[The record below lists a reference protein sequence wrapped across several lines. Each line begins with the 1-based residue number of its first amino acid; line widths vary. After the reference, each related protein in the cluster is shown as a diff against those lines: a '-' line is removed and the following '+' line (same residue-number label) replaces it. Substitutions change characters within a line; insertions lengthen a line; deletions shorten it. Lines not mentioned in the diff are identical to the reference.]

1 MDLRSEKSDNETM
14 RINRRL
20 PIVPQVHSTLHHL
33 IVHCVLPP
41 GSPIR
46 EKDLSEQMEVSRTPI
61 REALLQLEKEGLVE
75 IYPQSGT
82 RISKISME
90 EVRESHFIREAMES
104 ATVRFAAQ
112 QGDSELHKQL
122 NTRLQEF
129 EAALGTAEK
138 DLLFELDELFHKT
151 IAEFRFQ
158 NRLWKITNIA
168 KSHMDRVRHL
178 TLPLP
183 KRIYEIADEHQ
194 RVADC
199 IIQHQPDEAVRG
211 IQDHLC
217 VIFSDIE
224 RIRAEHSEY
233 FVE

>member
-1 MDLRSEKSDNETM
+1 MTISSPNSRTELIS
-14 RINRRL
+14 INRRL
-20 PIVPQVHSTLHHL
+20 PIVPQVHSLLHHL

-75 IYPQSGT
+75 IYPQAGT

-112 QGDSELHKQL
+112 QGDSELNKKL
-122 NTRLQEF
+122 KSRLQQFKDSLE
-129 EAALGTAEK
+129 TAEK

-194 RVADC
+194 RVADF
-199 IIQHQPDEAVRG
+199 IIRHQPDEAVRA
-211 IQDHLC
+211 IQDHLS

-224 RIRAEHSEY
+224 RIRAERSEY
-233 FVE
+233 FVP

>member
-1 MDLRSEKSDNETM
+1 MGISSPKSQTDLI

-20 PIVPQVHSTLHHL
+20 PIVPQVHTTLHHL

-112 QGDSELHKQL
+112 QGDSELNKKL
-122 NTRLQEF
+122 KSRLQQF
-129 EAALGTAEK
+129 KDSLDTAEK

-168 KSHMDRVRHL
+168 NSHLDRVRHL

-183 KRIYEIADEHQ
+183 PRIFEIADEHQ
-194 RVADC
+194 RVADF
-199 IIQHQPDEAVRG
+199 IIRHQPDEAVRA
-211 IQDHLC
+211 IQDHLS

-233 FVE
+233 FVP

>member
-1 MDLRSEKSDNETM
+1 MTISSPNSRTELIS
-14 RINRRL
+14 INRRL
-20 PIVPQVHSTLHHL
+20 PIVPQVHSLLHHL

-75 IYPQSGT
+75 IYPQAGT

-112 QGDSELHKQL
+112 QGDSELNKKL
-122 NTRLQEF
+122 KSRLQQF
-129 EAALGTAEK
+129 KDSLDTAEK

-194 RVADC
+194 RVADF
-199 IIQHQPDEAVRG
+199 IIRHQPDEAVRA
-211 IQDHLC
+211 IQDHLS

-233 FVE
+233 FVP

>member
-1 MDLRSEKSDNETM
+1 MTISSPNSRTELIS
-14 RINRRL
+14 INRRL
-20 PIVPQVHSTLHHL
+20 PIVPQVHSLLHHL

-75 IYPQSGT
+75 IYPQAGT

-112 QGDSELHKQL
+112 QGDSELNKKL
-122 NTRLQEF
+122 KSRLQRF
-129 EAALGTAEK
+129 KDSLDTAEK

-183 KRIYEIADEHQ
+183 KRIYEIADEHH
-194 RVADC
+194 RVADF
-199 IIQHQPDEAVRG
+199 IIRHQPDEAVRA
-211 IQDHLC
+211 IQDHLS

-224 RIRAEHSEY
+224 RIRAERSEY
-233 FVE
+233 FVP

>member
-1 MDLRSEKSDNETM
+1 MGIFSPNSRTELI

-20 PIVPQVHSTLHHL
+20 PIVPQVHSILHHL

-112 QGDSELHKQL
+112 QGDSEFHNQL
-122 NTRLQEF
+122 NSRLHEF
-129 EAALGTAEK
+129 KDSLDTAEK
-138 DLLFELDELFHKT
+138 NLLFELDELFHKT
-151 IAEFRFQ
+151 IVEFCFQ

-168 KSHMDRVRHL
+168 KSHMDRVKHL

-183 KRIYEIADEHQ
+183 KRIYKISDEHQ
-194 RVADC
+194 RVADF
-199 IIQHQPDEAVRG
+199 IIRHQPDEAVRA
-211 IQDHLC
+211 IQDHLSL
-217 VIFSDIE
+217 IFSDIE

-233 FVE
+233 FAH

>member
-1 MDLRSEKSDNETM
+1 MTISSPNSRTELIS
-14 RINRRL
+14 INRRL
-20 PIVPQVHSTLHHL
+20 PIVPQVHSLLHHL

-75 IYPQSGT
+75 IYPQAGT

-112 QGDSELHKQL
+112 QGDSELNKKL
-122 NTRLQEF
+122 KSRLQQFKDSLE
-129 EAALGTAEK
+129 TAEK

-183 KRIYEIADEHQ
+183 KRIYEIAVEHQ

-199 IIQHQPDEAVRG
+199 IIQHQPDEAVRA
-211 IQDHLC
+211 IQDHLS

-233 FVE
+233 FVP

>member
-1 MDLRSEKSDNETM
+1 MTISSPNSRTELI
-14 RINRRL
+14 RIDRRL
-20 PIVPQVHSTLHHL
+20 PIVPQVHSLLHHL

-61 REALLQLEKEGLVE
+61 REALLQIEKEGLVE

-112 QGDSELHKQL
+112 QGDSELNKKL
-122 NTRLQEF
+122 KSRLQQF
-129 EAALGTAEK
+129 KDSLDTAEK

-194 RVADC
+194 RVADF
-199 IIQHQPDEAVRG
+199 IIRHQPDEAVRA
-211 IQDHLC
+211 IQDHLS

-233 FVE
+233 FVP

>member
-129 EAALGTAEK
+129 EAALGTAET

-194 RVADC
+194 RVTDC
-199 IIQHQPDEAVRG
+199 IIQHQPEEAVRA
-211 IQDHLC
+211 IQDHLS
-217 VIFSDIE
+217 VIFFDIE

>member
-1 MDLRSEKSDNETM
+1 MDLRSEKSDIETM

-129 EAALGTAEK
+129 EAALGTAET

-194 RVADC
+194 RVTDC
-199 IIQHQPDEAVRG
+199 IIQHQPDEAVRA
-211 IQDHLC
+211 IQYHLR

-233 FVE
+233 FVK

>member
-1 MDLRSEKSDNETM
+1 MGIISQIPYTESI

-20 PIVPQVHSTLHHL
+20 PIVPQVHFNLRHL
-33 IVHCVLPP
+33 IVHCTLPP

-46 EKDLSEQMEVSRTPI
+46 EKDFSEQMEVSRTPI
-61 REALLQLEKEGLVE
+61 REALLQLETEGLVE
-75 IYPQSGT
+75 IYPQSCT

-112 QGDSELHKQL
+112 LGDSDFHNQL
-122 NTRLQEF
+122 NKRLQEF
-129 EAALGTAEK
+129 NDVLETAEK
-138 DLLFELDELFHKT
+138 NLLFDLDELFHRT
-151 IAEFRFQ
+151 IAEFRFK
-158 NRLWKITNIA
+158 NRLWKMTNIA
-168 KSHMDRVRHL
+168 KSHMDRVQHL

-183 KRIYEIADEHQ
+183 KRIYEISDEHQ

-199 IIQHQPDEAVRG
+199 IFHHLPDQAVRA
-211 IQDHLC
+211 IQDHLS

-224 RIRAEHSEY
+224 RIQKEHSEY
-233 FVE
+233 FVQ

>member
-1 MDLRSEKSDNETM
+1 MTISSPNSRTELIS
-14 RINRRL
+14 INRRL
-20 PIVPQVHSTLHHL
+20 PIVPQVHSLLHHL

-75 IYPQSGT
+75 IYPQAGT

-112 QGDSELHKQL
+112 QGDSELNKKL
-122 NTRLQEF
+122 KSRLQQFKDSLE
-129 EAALGTAEK
+129 TAEK

-194 RVADC
+194 RVADF
-199 IIQHQPDEAVRG
+199 IIRHQPDEAVRA
-211 IQDHLC
+211 IQDHLS

-233 FVE
+233 FVP

>member
-1 MDLRSEKSDNETM
+1 MTISSPNSRTELIS
-14 RINRRL
+14 INRRL
-20 PIVPQVHSTLHHL
+20 PIVPQVHSLLHHL

-104 ATVRFAAQ
+104 ATVRFAAL
-112 QGDSELHKQL
+112 QGDSELHKKL
-122 NTRLQEF
+122 KSRLQQF
-129 EAALGTAEK
+129 KDSLDTAEK

-194 RVADC
+194 RVADF
-199 IIQHQPDEAVRG
+199 IIRHQPDEAVRA
-211 IQDHLC
+211 IQDHLS

-233 FVE
+233 FVP

>member
-1 MDLRSEKSDNETM
+1 
-14 RINRRL
+14 
-20 PIVPQVHSTLHHL
+20 
-33 IVHCVLPP
+33 
-41 GSPIR
+41 
-46 EKDLSEQMEVSRTPI
+46 
-61 REALLQLEKEGLVE
+61 
-75 IYPQSGT
+75 
-82 RISKISME
+82 ME

-104 ATVRFAAQ
+104 VKSDLLHSRVILIAQAIKESTSRFK
-112 QGDSELHKQL
+112 DSLD
-122 NTRLQEF
+122 
-129 EAALGTAEK
+129 TAER
-138 DLLFELDELFHKT
+138 DLLFELDELFHKI

-194 RVADC
+194 RVADF
-199 IIQHQPDEAVRG
+199 IIRHQPDEAVRA
-211 IQDHLC
+211 IQDHLS

-233 FVE
+233 FVH

>member
-1 MDLRSEKSDNETM
+1 MTISSPNSRTELIS
-14 RINRRL
+14 INRRL
-20 PIVPQVHSTLHHL
+20 PIVPQVHSLLHHL

-75 IYPQSGT
+75 IYPQAGT

-112 QGDSELHKQL
+112 QGDSELHKKL
-122 NTRLQEF
+122 KSRLQRF
-129 EAALGTAEK
+129 KDSLDTAEK
-138 DLLFELDELFHKT
+138 DLLFELDELFHKI

-194 RVADC
+194 RVADF
-199 IIQHQPDEAVRG
+199 IIRHQPDEAVRA
-211 IQDHLC
+211 IQDHLS

-233 FVE
+233 FVP

>member
-1 MDLRSEKSDNETM
+1 MALRSQKSDTETI

-112 QGDSELHKQL
+112 QGDSQLYKQL

-151 IAEFRFQ
+151 IAEFRFH

-194 RVADC
+194 RVTDC
-199 IIQHQPDEAVRG
+199 ITQHQPDDAVRA
-211 IQDHLC
+211 IKDHLS

>member
-104 ATVRFAAQ
+104 ATVRFVALK
-112 QGDSELHKQL
+112 GDSELHKQL
-122 NTRLQEF
+122 NIRLQEF
-129 EAALGTAEK
+129 NHALGTAEK

-199 IIQHQPDEAVRG
+199 IIQHQPDEAVRA
-211 IQDHLC
+211 IQDHLS

-233 FVE
+233 FVK

>member
-1 MDLRSEKSDNETM
+1 MGIRPQKSNIKM
-14 RINRRL
+14 IRINRRL
-20 PIVPQVHSTLHHL
+20 PIVPQVHTTLHHL
-33 IVHCVLPP
+33 IVHCKIPP

-46 EKDLSEQMEVSRTPI
+46 EKDLSRQMEVSRTPI

-90 EVRESHFIREAMES
+90 EVLESHFIREAMES

-112 QGDSELHKQL
+112 QGDSQLHKQL

-129 EAALGTAEK
+129 NDSLGTADK

-183 KRIYEIADEHQ
+183 KRIYQIADEHQ
-194 RVADC
+194 RVVDC
-199 IIQHQPDEAVRG
+199 IIQHQPDEAVRA
-211 IQDHLC
+211 IQDHLSM
-217 VIFSDIE
+217 IFSDIE
-224 RIRAEHSEY
+224 RIRTEYSEY
-233 FVE
+233 FIQ

>member
-1 MDLRSEKSDNETM
+1 MELRSKKSDNETM

-112 QGDSELHKQL
+112 KGDSELHKQL

-129 EAALGTAEK
+129 NDALGTAEK

-199 IIQHQPDEAVRG
+199 IIQHQPDEAVRA
-211 IQDHLC
+211 IQDHLSA
-217 VIFSDIE
+217 IFSDIE
-224 RIRAEHSEY
+224 RIRVEHSEY

>member
-1 MDLRSEKSDNETM
+1 MTISSPNSRTELIS
-14 RINRRL
+14 INRRL
-20 PIVPQVHSTLHHL
+20 PIVPQVHSLLHHL

-75 IYPQSGT
+75 IYPQAGT

-112 QGDSELHKQL
+112 QGDSELNKKL
-122 NTRLQEF
+122 KSRLQQFKDSLE
-129 EAALGTAEK
+129 TAEK

-194 RVADC
+194 RVADF
-199 IIQHQPDEAVRG
+199 IISHQPDEAVRA
-211 IQDHLC
+211 IQDHLS

-224 RIRAEHSEY
+224 RIRAERSEY
-233 FVE
+233 FVP